1 MNITQHIYVNP
12 GSLED
17 KLYDKSEVLLMMRQ
31 LGYLEIPLGARMRT
45 LGRKHPTHNVVSK
58 SAPNPIADL
67 NDRVR
72 ASAPNPIADLNDSD
86 GKR

>member
-1 MNITQHIYVNP
+1 
-12 GSLED
+12 
-17 KLYDKSEVLLMMRQ
+17 MMRQ
-31 LGYLEIPLGARMRT
+31 LGHLEIPLGARIRASAAE
-45 LGRKHPTHNVVSK
+45 LGRKNPTHNVVSK

-72 ASAPNPIADLNDSD
+72 ASAPNPIADLDDID

>member
-1 MNITQHIYVNP
+1 
-12 GSLED
+12 
-17 KLYDKSEVLLMMRQ
+17 MRAPAP
-31 LGYLEIPLGARMRT
+31 E
-45 LGRKHPTHNVVSK
+45 LGRTNPTHNVVSK

-67 NDRVR
+67 NDRVS